1 MGRHKITIQRIEN
14 ERSRQA
20 TFTKRKNGLLKK
32 SMELSILCDCTIA
45 LVIISSNGKVFQY
58 SSNAPVQDIVASIGS
73 AVPDNVM
80 KPLFNEDYTRLYDK
94 HSGDSSE
101 DEEGRHH
108 TSDETQSANT
118 TPASLGSMSARGAL
132 HTPHAATLAQLAGVH
147 PADIQP
153 LAQSAGRQFATG
165 AVHSGGPTSRF
176 QRKTNLTL
184 AVPEN
189 KSAAAAPVVRLATP
203 AGVGSLFPQTSG
215 PGFIL
220 PPGQSLSPMSG
231 ARALMGAAAAAAA
244 AASSAEQQQQHA
256 QQQHLQHQH
265 LQQQQ
270 LQQHRLVGDPG
281 YLASHLPGFVGQ
293 TLAGPVSGIPAGMLA
308 GLQGQQLLQHQHQ

>member
-14 ERSRQA
+14 ERSRQVCPALPSLPAHTSPSQA

-80 KPLFNEDYTRLYDK
+80 KPLFNEDVCYSALGCLGAYCCLQYTRLYDK
-94 HSGDSSE
+94 HSGDSS
-101 DEEGRHH
+101 DDDEGRHH

-153 LAQSAGRQFATG
+153 LT
-165 AVHSGGPTSRF
+165 
-176 QRKTNLTL
+176 QRMHP
-184 AVPEN
+184 ADSWPF
-189 KSAAAAPVVRLATP
+189 PVSLRVLSCLRVP
-203 AGVGSLFPQTSG
+203 AGALGEVTA
-215 PGFIL
+215 
-220 PPGQSLSPMSG
+220 PPGRSPDQ
-231 ARALMGAAAAAAA
+231 AR
-244 AASSAEQQQQHA
+244 
-256 QQQHLQHQH
+256 
-265 LQQQQ
+265 
-270 LQQHRLVGDPG
+270 
-281 YLASHLPGFVGQ
+281 
-293 TLAGPVSGIPAGMLA
+293 
-308 GLQGQQLLQHQHQ
+308 